1 MANKKDTYYFS
12 HDYNP
17 RVDKKMKPL
26 LRQHNM
32 VGYGVYWCI
41 VEDLYNNAN
50 ALPTDYASI
59 AYSLHTDEEVVRSVV
74 EDFGLFVVQ
83 GDVFYSESVK
93 RRLNDRALKSEKAS
107 ASAAARWGNQHS
119 KPSERNANALQPH
132 TDSNAIKESKG
143 NESKEKEKSE
153 STASQQVATPLPEE
167 GKKVDVK
174 VEEKNGKTFNELVG
188 NLIVTGIEARAEL
201 NHQQRKNKNGNKPE
215 SVEACAAKLKELCPT
230 WTDEVCTLR
239 AEQWYC
245 GIESKYP
252 TPLAWRISGR
262 EVKDWVAALRS
273 KITYWKQDDIKNNSN
288 GGIQKNNNSGSAGLT
303 ASIKGVDYSNQPGN
317 KY

>member
-32 VGYGVYWCI
+32 AGYGVYWCI

-83 GDVFYSESVK
+83 GDMFYSESVK

-107 ASAAARWGNQHS
+107 ASAAARWGNQPP
-119 KPSERNANALQPH
+119 KPSERNANALPSH
-132 TDSNAIKESKG
+132 TDSNAIKESKEK
-143 NESKEKEKSE
+143 ESKEKEKSE
-153 STASQQVATPLPEE
+153 STASQPVATPLAEKE
-167 GKKVDVK
+167 KKVDLK
-174 VEEKNGKTFNELVG
+174 VEEKTGSTFNKLVG
-188 NLIVTGIEARAEL
+188 NLITDGIEARAEL

-239 AEQWYC
+239 AEQWYS
-245 GIESKYP
+245 GMESRYP

-262 EVKDWVAALRS
+262 EVKDWVAALRN
-273 KITYWKQDDIKNNSN
+273 KITFWKQDDLKHQNEKNSR
-288 GGIQKNNNSGSAGLT
+288 NNRRTAIESGAV
-303 ASIKGVDYSNQPGN
+303 KRFD
-317 KY
+317 